1 MGSLMEILVRYMFV
15 YESVS
20 ACTFCKCSE
29 SLEWIKALRYC
40 SMGSHWIYYSLWHHY
55 MLHAPCSKTWSKGLV
70 CCSHPLS
77 RKYLRRQWEEKSWML
92 TVVWLDMY
100 VHIYKERLETHV
112 FFSNAQDKFIL
123 RETIKADPILSCLIL
138 SYVSYPFLSYPV
150 VHNLDGQ
157 WEQSGYLSFA
167 WP

>member
-1 MGSLMEILVRYMFV
+1 MLLPSSLQEVFEETVRRKILNVN
-15 YESVS
+15 
-20 ACTFCKCSE
+20 CS
-29 SLEWIKALRYC
+29 
-40 SMGSHWIYYSLWHHY
+40 
-55 MLHAPCSKTWSKGLV
+55 
-70 CCSHPLS
+70 
-77 RKYLRRQWEEKSWML
+77 L
-92 TVVWLDMY
+92 TGHIY

-167 WP
+167 